1 MDAPKN
7 DFVGENWHPSD
18 NSNSDQKGQ
27 KGGKGVVVILF
38 LDHSSPNRGGLILGF
53 GTGYLR

>member
-38 LDHSSPNRGGLILGF
+38 IDHSSPSS
-53 GTGYLR
+53 